1 MFQSKKMNNLQKI
14 SHKSQN
20 LPDLLLKIKLLKK
33 EGKKIVFTNGCFDI
47 LHVGH
52 VQYLA
57 QAAEKGDVLVVGIN
71 SDDSIKSLNKG
82 ENRPINELNARKT
95 VLSALFFIDFV
106 IEFNDNTP
114 LNLIENILPDVL
126 VKGADYDPNE
136 TDINH
141 KKYIVG
147 REVVLENGGKVE
159 VINLVE
165 GFSTTNI
172 INKSQ
177 SC

>member
-1 MFQSKKMNNLQKI
+1 MNNLQKI
-14 SHKSQN
+14 SSKSQN
-20 LPDLLLKIKLLKK
+20 LTDLLLKISQLKK
-33 EGKKIVFTNGCFDI
+33 DGKKIVFTNGCFDI

-57 QAAEKGDVLVVGIN
+57 QAAEKGNVLVVGIN
-71 SDDSIKSLNKG
+71 SDESIKALNKG

-95 VLSALFFIDFV
+95 VLSSLFFVDFV
-106 IEFNDNTP
+106 IEFNENTP
-114 LNLIENILPDVL
+114 IHLIEKIMPDVL

-147 REVVLENGGKVE
+147 REVTIKNGGKVE
-159 VINLVE
+159 VINLVQ
-165 GFSTTNI
+165 GYSTTNI
-172 INKSQ
+172 INKSRGEI
-177 SC
+177 